1 MMLIDK
7 VVRASVGRGYGSGIT
22 KSPMSQNDS

>member
-1 MMLIDK
+1 MLIDT

-22 KSPMSQNDS
+22 KSQMSQNDS